1 MKNEIQKQHITDV
14 PITSFSMNPAITPQ
28 GLLPSRTKFC
38 PEEDR
43 RLRELVDQYGTNDW
57 AKIALAL
64 GGRTARQCRERY
76 KNFLQPSLVNGPWT
90 PEEDELL
97 IRLYHHYGPNWVA
110 MHRIHF
116 PTRSNNNIKNHWA
129 ILAPQLMK
137 MTSHLRNA
145 GILEAPADRKPLPIP
160 IFNLPPEPKRNEIA
174 ERYSIRA
181 LLW

>member
-1 MKNEIQKQHITDV
+1 
-14 PITSFSMNPAITPQ
+14 MNCELRIN
-28 GLLPSRTKFC
+28 GLLPARTKFS
-38 PEEDR
+38 PEEDD
-43 RLRELVDQYGTNDW
+43 RLRELVDKYGTNDW

-64 GGRTARQCRERY
+64 GGRTSRQCRERY

-137 MTSHLRNA
+137 ITSHWQRHVP
-145 GILEAPADRKPLPIP
+145 EVPADRKPLPIP
-160 IFNLPPEPKRNEIA
+160 IFDHQPVPQRSRASEIL
-174 ERYSIRA
+174 SIKA
-181 LLW
+181 LLC